1 MNTLTYN
8 NQSQLIVTIDDMS
21 LVKKISEAVK
31 LIKGVSSV
39 SISKPKSNVLQSASY
54 KAGLDD
60 IKNGNV
66 TSYSSSDEM
75 FRDLMQ

>member
-8 NQSQLIVTIDDMS
+8 NQSQLIVTIDDIS

-39 SISKPKSNVLQSASY
+39 SISKPKNSILHSASY
-54 KAGLDD
+54 KAGMED
-60 IKNGNV
+60 IKNGHV
-66 TSYSSSDEM
+66 TTYSSSDEM
-75 FRDLMQ
+75 FSDLMK

>member
-1 MNTLTYN
+1 MNTTTYN
-8 NQSQLIVTIDDMS
+8 NQSQLIVTIDDTS

-31 LIKGVSSV
+31 LIRGVSSV
-39 SISKPKSNVLQSASY
+39 SISTPKNSILQSASY
-54 KAGLDD
+54 KAGLED

-75 FRDLMQ
+75 FCDLMK

>member
-1 MNTLTYN
+1 
-8 NQSQLIVTIDDMS
+8 MS

-39 SISKPKSNVLQSASY
+39 SISKPKNNVLQSASY
-54 KAGLDD
+54 KAGIED
-60 IKNGNV
+60 IRNGNV

-75 FRDLMQ
+75 FRDLLQ